1 MPEFLKKSA
10 KNVIKGEPWK
20 VLVVDDE
27 PDVHAI
33 TSVIAR
39 DIVFL
44 NRPVR
49 IYSAYSEKEAK
60 EILTSTPDMA
70 LAMIDVVMEKDSSG
84 LELVQFIREE
94 MNNNRI
100 RLVIRTGQ
108 PGFAPPRE
116 IISKY
121 DINDYRE
128 KAELSSGALFT
139 LIVAKL
145 REYNDFVILDKQRL
159 LLSKLGSLTSMFIN
173 LGPEVNIVNLVD
185 EIFNSVS
192 KILDVEI
199 RTVHTV
205 IDKEEY
211 IRSKKTS
218 WSNSAENVGDELSFS
233 VRTSLNDYIKF
244 NVHFSSILDESF
256 EKILDVFISEFVTR
270 VENDVISKDLVES
283 LYKVVYIIS
292 EVTEARSLETGE
304 HVRRVGTATKILAED
319 LGINDEELPLLEIA
333 AMLHDV
339 GKIGI
344 PDSILLKPSR
354 LSDEEFE
361 IMKQHTSIG
370 YNILS
375 TVDHPLFRMA
385 SLVAL
390 YHHENWDGS
399 GYPKGLK
406 GEDIPLYA
414 RIVGLMDVYDALLSD
429 RIYRPAWDEEAVLK
443 YIKEN
448 TGKKFDPKIVEIF
461 ERNYDKIRTLYF
473 LGF

>member
-128 KAELSSGALFT
+128 KAELSSSALFT

-159 LLSKLGSLTSMFIN
+159 LLSELGSLTSMFIN
-173 LGPEVNIVNLVD
+173 FWPG
-185 EIFNSVS
+185 S
-192 KILDVEI
+192 
-199 RTVHTV
+199 
-205 IDKEEY
+205 EY
-211 IRSKKTS
+211 RKS
-218 WSNSAENVGDELSFS
+218 
-233 VRTSLNDYIKF
+233 
-244 NVHFSSILDESF
+244 
-256 EKILDVFISEFVTR
+256 
-270 VENDVISKDLVES
+270 
-283 LYKVVYIIS
+283 
-292 EVTEARSLETGE
+292 
-304 HVRRVGTATKILAED
+304 RR
-319 LGINDEELPLLEIA
+319 
-333 AMLHDV
+333 
-339 GKIGI
+339 
-344 PDSILLKPSR
+344 
-354 LSDEEFE
+354 
-361 IMKQHTSIG
+361 
-370 YNILS
+370 
-375 TVDHPLFRMA
+375 
-385 SLVAL
+385 
-390 YHHENWDGS
+390 
-399 GYPKGLK
+399 
-406 GEDIPLYA
+406 
-414 RIVGLMDVYDALLSD
+414 
-429 RIYRPAWDEEAVLK
+429 
-443 YIKEN
+443 
-448 TGKKFDPKIVEIF
+448 
-461 ERNYDKIRTLYF
+461 
-473 LGF
+473 

>member
-1 MPEFLKKSA
+1 
-10 KNVIKGEPWK
+10 
-20 VLVVDDE
+20 
-27 PDVHAI
+27 
-33 TSVIAR
+33 
-39 DIVFL
+39 
-44 NRPVR
+44 
-49 IYSAYSEKEAK
+49 
-60 EILTSTPDMA
+60 
-70 LAMIDVVMEKDSSG
+70 
-84 LELVQFIREE
+84 
-94 MNNNRI
+94 
-100 RLVIRTGQ
+100 
-108 PGFAPPRE
+108 
-116 IISKY
+116 
-121 DINDYRE
+121 
-128 KAELSSGALFT
+128 
-139 LIVAKL
+139 
-145 REYNDFVILDKQRL
+145 
-159 LLSKLGSLTSMFIN
+159 
-173 LGPEVNIVNLVD
+173 
-185 EIFNSVS
+185 
-192 KILDVEI
+192 LDVEI

-375 TVDHPLFRMA
+375 TVDHPLFKMA

-429 RIYRPAWDEEAVLK
+429 RIYRPAWDEENVLK

-448 TGKKFDPKIVEIF
+448 VGRKFDPKIVEIF

>member
-1 MPEFLKKSA
+1 
-10 KNVIKGEPWK
+10 
-20 VLVVDDE
+20 
-27 PDVHAI
+27 
-33 TSVIAR
+33 
-39 DIVFL
+39 
-44 NRPVR
+44 
-49 IYSAYSEKEAK
+49 
-60 EILTSTPDMA
+60 
-70 LAMIDVVMEKDSSG
+70 
-84 LELVQFIREE
+84 
-94 MNNNRI
+94 
-100 RLVIRTGQ
+100 
-108 PGFAPPRE
+108 
-116 IISKY
+116 
-121 DINDYRE
+121 
-128 KAELSSGALFT
+128 
-139 LIVAKL
+139 
-145 REYNDFVILDKQRL
+145 
-159 LLSKLGSLTSMFIN
+159 MFIN
-173 LGPEVNIVNLVD
+173 FGPEVNIVNLVD
-185 EIFNSVS
+185 EIFDSVS

-199 RTVHTV
+199 RTTHTV

-218 WSNSAENVGDELSFS
+218 WSSSGENIADELSFS
-233 VRTSLNDYIKF
+233 VRISLNDYIKF

-256 EKILDVFISEFVTR
+256 EKILDVFISEFITR

-375 TVDHPLFRMA
+375 TVDHPLFKMA

>member
-1 MPEFLKKSA
+1 MPEFLKKSV
-10 KNVIKGEPWK
+10 KIVKKGEPWK

-44 NRPVR
+44 NRSVR
-49 IYSAYSEKEAK
+49 IYSAYSEKEAR
-60 EILTSTPDMA
+60 EILTSVPDVA
-70 LAMIDVVMEKDSSG
+70 LAMIDVVMEKDNSG
-84 LELVQFIREE
+84 LELVRFIREE
-94 MNNNRI
+94 LRNNRI

-108 PGFAPPRE
+108 PGFAPPRD

-128 KAELSSGALFT
+128 KAELSGSALFT

-145 REYNDFVILDKQRL
+145 REYNDFVILDKQRI
-159 LLSKLGSLTSMFIN
+159 LLSQLGSLTSM
-173 LGPEVNIVNLVD
+173 VVNLATESDFTRFVE
-185 EIFNSVS
+185 EIFTSVS
-192 KILDVEI
+192 KILDVEARI
-199 RTVHTV
+199 LHTS

-211 IRSKKTS
+211 TASRKPS
-218 WSNSAENVGDELSFS
+218 WLSPAQNTQEEFVFS
-233 VRTSLNDYIKF
+233 IRTSIDNYKKF
-244 NVHFSSILDESF
+244 NVQFSCSLDDSF
-256 EKILDVFISEFVTR
+256 KKILDVFISELVTR
-270 VENDVISKDLVES
+270 IENDVISKDLVES

-304 HVRRVGTATKILAED
+304 HVRRVGTATKILAEA

-354 LSDEEFE
+354 LLDEEFE
-361 IMKQHTSIG
+361 IMKQHTFIG

-375 TVDHPLFRMA
+375 TVDHPLFKMA

-390 YHHENWDGS
+390 YHHENWDGT

-406 GEDIPLYA
+406 GKDIPLYA
-414 RIVGLMDVYDALLSD
+414 RIVGLMDVYDALLSN
-429 RIYRPAWDEEAVLK
+429 RIYRPAWEEEDVLK
-443 YIKEN
+443 YIEEN
-448 TGKKFDPKIVEIF
+448 AGKKFDPTIIEIF
-461 ERNYDKIRTLYF
+461 KKNYDEIRNLY
-473 LGF
+473 LSGF